1 MTDATEF
8 WPPEARH
15 PLPLAPAELT
25 TRQQEIVELVARG
38 WTDKRIAGHL
48 GIEYNTVRVHVAAIA
63 YRLCLVGDLHTRVAI
78 ARWWFEMA
86 QAA

>member
-1 MTDATEF
+1 
-8 WPPEARH
+8 
-15 PLPLAPAELT
+15 
-25 TRQQEIVELVARG
+25 
-38 WTDKRIAGHL
+38 
-48 GIEYNTVRVHVAAIA
+48 VRVHVAAIA